1 MVMFSNVFSLLQND
15 RNVIFVA
22 FLFIKIILKGSFF
35 LRLSDSYTAL
45 LRIRHI
51 NWKAILKE
59 RINSAQVRTVAL
71 YVGFEQIL

>member
-51 NWKAILKE
+51 N
-59 RINSAQVRTVAL
+59 
-71 YVGFEQIL
+71 